1 MFKNKQVL
9 IFSSLGLMAAPLFA
23 TQAQALDGQD
33 NNGQAELE
41 SVRVTAKGQALAD
54 IAQPVKVLG
63 RDELQQASGDTL
75 GEILDSL
82 PGVSN
87 ASFGGGVGRPV
98 LRGMA
103 GNRVKVAINGSDSAD
118 VSAMSSDHA
127 PMADAANAKQVEVI
141 YGPATLL
148 YGSGAIGG
156 VVNLVDERFHE
167 VEFHG
172 SRYRLESEISSG
184 NGGRSLS
191 ASVDTGA
198 GNWVW
203 HMDGFSR
210 SSDDFGA
217 GSSSEFA
224 DTVVNTDTQSMG
236 GNVALNWVHG
246 GIGYSGLA
254 LSMLEYE
261 YGVPNANDERATVA
275 PTQVRLDAVNAW
287 HYVHPNI
294 ELIKTQFSIN
304 DYEHVEGTNGSD
316 VGFFDKY
323 SSELKTTFHLLELA
337 DWQSQLGVHLTQKD
351 LALCHDHDGCEGVP
365 DYSNVSWDGSKGTN
379 FQESGGFEFA
389 HDTPMPETQT
399 QDVAGFMVL
408 SRPWSMGMLE
418 MGARVDRRVISADP
432 VSIRTASRQAAD
444 YYKDKTFNT
453 STFSM
458 ASTFQLNDAH
468 KLGISLARAQ
478 RAPEAEEL
486 YWNGDHHATFSYQLD
501 NNELI
506 AETANT
512 LDLTWQYFGDLAS
525 VQGAVYF
532 YDFND
537 YIYND
542 LKDVPNPNHPGD
554 AVYRHEQA
562 DAYLTGFEISWQQ
575 PLGLYY
581 ELGLAGDYVRAR
593 LKNGDNKNLPR
604 TPPASLSTTLNWQ
617 KAAWRL
623 KGRVQFYAKQSDVA
637 LNETPTDAY
646 GTLNLLASYDSQLT
660 NVPFTVA
667 LKGNNLLNE
676 FGRNHVSYLKEFSPV
691 MGRNISLQI
700 STEF

>member
-9 IFSSLGLMAAPLFA
+9 MLSTVGLMAAPLFA
-23 TQAQALDGQD
+23 AHAQTLGEQE
-33 NNGQAELE
+33 ELE
-41 SVRVTAKGQALAD
+41 AVQVTAKGQALAD
-54 IAQPVKVLG
+54 IAQPVKVIG
-63 RDELQQASGDTL
+63 RDEMQQASGDTL

-141 YGPATLL
+141 YGPSTLL

-156 VVNLVDERFHE
+156 VVNLADDRFHE

-172 SRYRLESEISSG
+172 SRYRLESEVSSV

-191 ASVDTGA
+191 ASVDTGE

-210 SSDDFGA
+210 SSDDFKA
-217 GSSSEFA
+217 GSSSDFA
-224 DTVVNTDTQSMG
+224 GTVVNTDTQSMG

-254 LSMLEYE
+254 LSVLEYE
-261 YGVPNANDERATVA
+261 YGVPNETNERATVA
-275 PTQVRLDAVNAW
+275 PTQVRLDGVSAW

-294 ELIKTQFSIN
+294 ELIKTQFAIN
-304 DYEHVEGTNGSD
+304 DYEHAEGTNGLD

-337 DWQSQLGVHLTQKD
+337 GWQSQLGVHLTQKD
-351 LALCHDHDGCEGVP
+351 LGLCHDHSGCDGVP
-365 DYSNVSWDGSKGTN
+365 NYSDASWDGSKGGN
-379 FQESGGFEFA
+379 FTDISGIEFA

-408 SRPWSMGMLE
+408 TRPWSLGMLE
-418 MGARVDRRVISADP
+418 MGARIDRRTISADP
-432 VSIRTASRQAAD
+432 VSIRPASRQDAQ
-444 YYKDKTFNT
+444 YYEDKTFNT
-453 STFSM
+453 STLSV
-458 ASTFQLNDAH
+458 ASTFQLSEAH
-468 KLGISLARAQ
+468 KLGISIARAQ

-486 YWNGDHHATFSYQLD
+486 YWNGDHHATFSFQLD
-501 NNELI
+501 NSELT

-512 LDLTWQYFGDLAS
+512 LDLTWHFFGDQAS

-542 LKDVPNPNHPGD
+542 LKSVTDPFHGN
-554 AVYRHEQA
+554 AVYRHEQG

-575 PLGLYY
+575 PLGIYY
-581 ELGLAGDYVRAR
+581 ELELAGDYVRAR
-593 LKNGDNKNLPR
+593 LKKGDNKNLPR
-604 TPPASLSTTLNWQ
+604 TPPASLSSALTWQ

-646 GTLNLLASYDSQLT
+646 ETLNLMASYDSQLMAL
-660 NVPFTVA
+660 PFTVS
-667 LKGNNLLNE
+667 LKGNNLLNQ

-691 MGRNISLQI
+691 MGRNISLQV